1 MFKVLD
7 RFKLLFITFVLA
19 QLGAVVVLFNIKT
32 IEYEHI
38 PFFAGLILVNFM
50 ILALFQIIVAREAKR
65 NYISTKGVLSFD
77 AHEAFAFAE
86 TGIISYDEHYYIT
99 WVSEFLAERG
109 FSNLIGKK
117 IFDWKQDLKLLWNRP
132 DGVVKVSVFGRV
144 YSARFIKETR
154 SFIFKDITT
163 YDTLYSTYVS
173 EAKVFGLL
181 YVDNYQDVVQSS
193 NEDVKIKLTT
203 LIGDTISKFSNK
215 HKALVKSSGPDSYVI
230 IMDYASFEN
239 AKNEGFPIF
248 QQFREKSQ
256 IINPDI
262 SLSIGF
268 SFGHAAIP
276 RLVELASSAIEL
288 CTARGGDQ
296 IIIRAFGKPTEFIG
310 GESEAKFKTSR
321 VKIRSFAR
329 TINYEIENAKN
340 IIVVGHQFGDFDAI
354 AAGIG
359 IVHLADSI
367 GKDVKWVCDFP
378 KLDKKAKA
386 SITSTIPDS
395 FTNDFHVSPMEA
407 LKYVDKETLVIIV
420 DTHIQKRIEQPK
432 LLDHTRKVI
441 VIDHHRRSEEGIT
454 SMIDSFIEP
463 SASSTS
469 EIITEIW
476 DYTEKQF
483 EKPKWIVDLL
493 LTGIVL
499 DTNHYRM
506 RTASR
511 TYEASATLQQWGA
524 EPAVADELLK
534 DTLEDVQVKSVITNT
549 MEEIIEGVLIAYAPN
564 DMRIQGSE
572 LAQVAQNLLQ
582 IQGTRGAIVIGMNIA
597 EQVAVSIRSDG
608 SINSQVLA
616 EELGG
621 GGHFTAAGAQMANST
636 IEEVRDNIINLIRTG
651 KTNIEMDE
659 N

>member
-7 RFKLLFITFVLA
+7 RFKYLVVLFVLA
-19 QLGAVVVLFNIKT
+19 QLG
-32 IEYEHI
+32 
-38 PFFAGLILVNFM
+38 LILFIYKMDWITYEIIPMFALIVILNFL
-50 ILALFQIIVAREAKR
+50 IFSVFQVIVAREAKR

-77 AHEAFAFAE
+77 AHEAFSFAE

-109 FSNLIGKK
+109 FTDLIGNK

-132 DGVVKVSVFGRV
+132 DAVVKIEVFGRV

-154 SFIFKDITT
+154 SFIFKDITY
-163 YDTLYSTYVS
+163 YDTLYATYVS

-181 YVDNYQDVVQSS
+181 IVDNYQDVIQSS
-193 NEDVKIKLTT
+193 NEDVKIKLTS
-203 LIGDTISKFSNK
+203 LIGETISKFSNK

-230 IMDYASFEN
+230 IMDYASFLS
-239 AKNEGFPIF
+239 AKNEGFPLF
-248 QQFREKSQ
+248 QKFREKAQ

-268 SFGHAAIP
+268 SHGHAAIP

-321 VKIRSFAR
+321 VKIRSFSR
-329 TINYEIENAKN
+329 TVNYEIENAKN
-340 IIVVGHQFGDFDAI
+340 IIVVGHQFGDFDAV
-354 AAGIG
+354 AAAIG
-359 IVHLADSI
+359 IVHLADSQ

-386 SITSTIPDS
+386 SVTTHIPDS
-395 FTNDFHVSPMEA
+395 FVNDFHVSPTEA
-407 LKYVDKETLVIIV
+407 LKFVDKETLVVIV

-463 SASSTS
+463 SASSTA
-469 EIITEIW
+469 EIVTEIW
-476 DYTEKQF
+476 DYTERVF
-483 EKPKWIVDLL
+483 DKPKWMVDLL

-524 EPAVADELLK
+524 DPAVADELLK

-549 MEEIIEGVLIAYAPN
+549 MEEIIDGVLIAYAPV

-582 IQGTRGAIVIGMNIA
+582 IQGTRGSIVIGMNIS
-597 EQVAVSIRSDG
+597 EQVAISIRSDG
-608 SINSQVLA
+608 SINAQVLA

-621 GGHFTAAGAQMANST
+621 GGHFTAAGAQVAEAT

-651 KTNIEMDE
+651 KTNIEMSE
-659 N
+659 